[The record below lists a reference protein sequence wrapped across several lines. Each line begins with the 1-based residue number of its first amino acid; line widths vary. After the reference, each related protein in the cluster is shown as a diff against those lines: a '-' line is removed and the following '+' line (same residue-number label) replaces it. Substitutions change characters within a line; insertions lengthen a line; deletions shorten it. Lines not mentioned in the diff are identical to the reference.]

1 MSHEEHLTI
10 LKGKL
15 VDDLRHTAEWRESKA
30 EEYPEDDRNEAAV
43 QSLNALAEKL
53 EALDH
58 LNDLLFLD
66 YAGFWSLEKY
76 ENSGVNLAEIQSE
89 TLRGVGFHHDFE
101 NTEEFLG
108 HLIREFRSEL
118 ED

>member
-1 MSHEEHLTI
+1 MSNEEHFTV
-10 LKGKL
+10 LKGEL
-15 VDDLRHTAEWRESKA
+15 VDDLRQTAEWRESKA

-66 YAGFWSLEKY
+66 YAGFWSLKKY
-76 ENSGVNLAEIQSE
+76 ESPGLNLAEIQSE

-108 HLIREFRSEL
+108 HLIREFSSEL